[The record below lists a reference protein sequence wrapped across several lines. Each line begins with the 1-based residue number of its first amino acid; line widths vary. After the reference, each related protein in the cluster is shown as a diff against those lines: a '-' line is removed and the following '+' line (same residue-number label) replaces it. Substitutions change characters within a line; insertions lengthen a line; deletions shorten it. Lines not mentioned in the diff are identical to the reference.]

1 METACNY
8 TDKTMYI
15 STDERWLINRLLEF
29 KELYPEEVH
38 IIKFPEDNDGCLY
51 LRLPAK
57 WLKITPP
64 RKHEISEEQR
74 DELRM
79 RMQKMRNARK
89 EKQTDNKEDA

>member
-8 TDKTMYI
+8 TDKTMYV

-51 LRLPAK
+51 LVNVNEYLSQVGTN
-57 WLKITPP
+57 I
-64 RKHEISEEQR
+64 
-74 DELRM
+74 
-79 RMQKMRNARK
+79 
-89 EKQTDNKEDA
+89 